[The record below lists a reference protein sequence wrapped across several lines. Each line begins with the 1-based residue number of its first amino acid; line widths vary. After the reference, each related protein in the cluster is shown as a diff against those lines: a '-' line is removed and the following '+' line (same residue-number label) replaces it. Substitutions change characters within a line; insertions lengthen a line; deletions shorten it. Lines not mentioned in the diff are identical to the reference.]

1 MDLLITHNSITKP
14 EPAPVFIGTNP
25 RPKTQDPRPKNY
37 YQLRVFVAGQKF
49 FSGIITDTVQYKI
62 ASQNTHHWLLH
73 LQQETMDKG
82 ESNPFKITAQT
93 R

>member
-14 EPAPVFIGTNP
+14 EPAPVFIGTN
-25 RPKTQDPRPKNY
+25 PRPKNY

-62 ASQNTHHWLLH
+62 ASQNIHHWLLH
-73 LQQETMDKG
+73 LQQETTDKE
-82 ESNPFKITAQT
+82 ESNPLKITAQT